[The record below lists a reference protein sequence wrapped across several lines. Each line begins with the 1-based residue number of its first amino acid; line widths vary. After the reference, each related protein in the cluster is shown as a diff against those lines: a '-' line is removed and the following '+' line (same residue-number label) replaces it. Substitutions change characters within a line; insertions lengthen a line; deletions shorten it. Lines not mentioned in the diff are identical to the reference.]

1 MFLNILSN
9 AAKFTDRKGKIILVF
24 EKIIENNKEM
34 LRISVSDNGAGIK
47 EKDQDKLFM
56 LFGSIK
62 DEKKQIN
69 TQGIGLGLVISKLIV
84 TKFQGQ
90 IDFISEF
97 KKGSIFFYTFEIER
111 SSLNDLQM
119 LSKASSIGDITE

>member
-1 MFLNILSN
+1 VFLNILSN

-24 EKIIENNKEM
+24 EKIKENNKEV

-69 TQGIGLGLVISKLIV
+69 T
-84 TKFQGQ
+84 
-90 IDFISEF
+90 
-97 KKGSIFFYTFEIER
+97 
-111 SSLNDLQM
+111 
-119 LSKASSIGDITE
+119 